1 MNAQCNNANVA
12 KGAAGSPESNPRNRR
27 IELKE
32 RNKAKREQWRK
43 KKKDKQRSK
52 VHK

>member
-32 RNKAKREQWRK
+32 RNKTKDNNGERK
-43 KKKDKQRSK
+43 KR
-52 VHK
+52 

>member
-12 KGAAGSPESNPRNRR
+12 KRAAGSPESNPRNRR

-32 RNKAKREQWRK
+32 RKNQKTTMEKG
-43 KKKDKQRSK
+43 KKDKQRSK
-52 VHK
+52 VYK

>member
-32 RNKAKREQWRK
+32 RNKTTRQQWRK
-43 KKKDKQRSK
+43 EKR
-52 VHK
+52 